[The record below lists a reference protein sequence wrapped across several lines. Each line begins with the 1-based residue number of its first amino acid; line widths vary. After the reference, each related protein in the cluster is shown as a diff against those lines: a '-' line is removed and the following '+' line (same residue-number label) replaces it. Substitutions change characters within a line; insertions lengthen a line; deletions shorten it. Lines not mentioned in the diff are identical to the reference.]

1 MSATHQNAPYK
12 NRLARPLAFGTLVL
26 AVVAVGAAIYIT
38 GTPMQQR
45 HARIDERRT
54 RELRDLQHQVYAYAN
69 VHDDTWPASVEA
81 LARPGVRIDAHD
93 PETGAP
99 YEYRVIDA
107 TTFALCATFATDSA
121 QVGSE
126 YRPDDDWAHGV
137 GRQCFERKAREKKH
151 GTATTA
157 ADLAA
162 AAADAAEADAA
173 AAAIDTDTG
182 P

>member
-1 MSATHQNAPYK
+1 MSATYQ
-12 NRLARPLAFGTLVL
+12 NRLAKPLAIGTLSL
-26 AVVAVGAAIYIT
+26 AAVAVGAAIYVT

-54 RELRDLQHQVYAYAN
+54 QELQNLAFQVYTYAER
-69 VHDDTWPASVEA
+69 HDATWPTSLAA
-81 LARPGVRIDAHD
+81 LARPGVRIDSHD

-107 TTFALCATFATDSA
+107 RTFALCATFATDSA

-126 YRPDDDWAHGV
+126 YQPGDDWAHGA
-137 GRQCFERKAREKKH
+137 GRQCFERKAKGKKH
-151 GTATTA
+151 GSTSTA

-162 AAADAAEADAA
+162 AAADAAAADA
-173 AAAIDTDTG
+173 DTG